1 MQLSNGKRKGITE
14 RCNSWQGSIIRQRNT
29 STADGKNMDLNKTDY
44 NPLHSNIMRLNMTV
58 LIIRK
63 M

>member
-1 MQLSNGKRKGITE
+1 MRLPNGKRKGITE

-29 STADGKNMDLNKTDY
+29 STVGGKNMDLNNTEY
-44 NPLHSNIMRLNMTV
+44 NPQHSNIMGLNMTV
-58 LIIRK
+58 SIIRK